1 MLLQTWKVVTGN
13 SLGSSLER
21 SSSVLFVGHEWWRK
35 LLWVGRRRIVCYQ
48 VESVS
53 CCESCCRTRQLLCVI
68 WESTFAQWEDA
79 VLLKVVVALK
89 CLHHGQPCE
98 QLLAYCSI
106 FIVITFTSG
115 LGYCATCPTLRP
127 WELLVWLFIVCCF
140 CYYYYFCCCWYYECR
155 GYINTVVK
163 ISLVTCLRVFERV
176 NVTKRRWS
184 IGAFH
189 Y

>member
-79 VLLKVVVALK
+79 VLLKVVMALE
-89 CLHHGQPCE
+89 CLHHGRSAVRAVAG
-98 QLLAYCSI
+98 LLFYFHCHYLYLWTWLLCHLSNAEAVRAFSL
-106 FIVITFTSG
+106 IVHCLLFLSLLLFFLLLSLILWMQG
-115 LGYCATCPTLRP
+115 LY
-127 WELLVWLFIVCCF
+127 
-140 CYYYYFCCCWYYECR
+140 
-155 GYINTVVK
+155 
-163 ISLVTCLRVFERV
+163 
-176 NVTKRRWS
+176 
-184 IGAFH
+184 
-189 Y
+189 